1 MHYNCVYDRGD
12 VPMLEKILYI
22 NDNEAK
28 IKITNEAMLSMDLM
42 NMHLVFDDSDHK
54 ILGEIAAIDNGVVN
68 VQFLG
73 EFKDNN
79 FIPGIIKKPKLNA
92 NVRLISDEE
101 LTIIMSTDDK
111 KSFSFGQSVLYNHPV
126 NVNID
131 ALFSN
136 HIAIFGN
143 TGSGKSYGV
152 AKILQSLYYN
162 PNNIALNSM
171 ILIFDAHGEYASA
184 LKNINK
190 SNPHYKYKLFSADT
204 SKEEANLI
212 SIPLWLLDMEDIAC
226 LLGATEY
233 SQLAIIEKTLF
244 ILSILTQRD
253 ELSHR
258 FKNHIIAKSIQTLM
272 YSNLSATMIRSQIF
286 DVLSICSTKELNL
299 DVEVPGIG
307 YTREFRKCF
316 DINKT
321 GTFAENILISEYIEK
336 FISDDLEKQV
346 TKKVG
351 KCGLK
356 DLEDALNFVIIS
368 DNILGNEKL
377 YNCAMMLKMRL
388 HSLIVCGYD
397 KFFDYPVY
405 VGLEGYISSL
415 VTENAQTRTQII
427 DFDIEDLDDQF
438 AFFVTRTYSKII
450 FDFLSELENRA
461 SIPVHILLE
470 EAHRFV
476 KNEYN
481 FLYGNN
487 IFESI
492 AKEGRKYG
500 LILTLISQRPTELSE
515 TVLSQ
520 CSSFLLFRTNHPR
533 DLEYMKKAIPNIN
546 TDIIEKQR
554 SIQPGYCVGLG
565 KAFKIPM
572 IIKLEVPDPAPQ
584 SSNAFVFDIWSGHQ
598 NNNNQPNS

>member
-1 MHYNCVYDRGD
+1 
-12 VPMLEKILYI
+12 MLEKILYI

-28 IKITNEAMLSMDLM
+28 IKITNDDALSMDLM
-42 NMHLVFDDSDHK
+42 NLHLVFDDGERR
-54 ILGEIAAIDNGVVN
+54 ILGEIGEIDSGIVT

-73 EFKDNN
+73 EFKEKS
-79 FIPGIIKKPKLNA
+79 FIPGIIRKPKLNSS
-92 NVRLISDEE
+92 VRLISDEE
-101 LTIIMSTDDK
+101 LTIVMCTDDT

-152 AKILQSLYYN
+152 AKILQALYHN
-162 PNNIALNSM
+162 PKNIALNSM
-171 ILIFDAHGEYASA
+171 ILLFDAHGEYGAA
-184 LKNINK
+184 FKNMNTINQ
-190 SNPHYKYKLFSADT
+190 NYRFKLYSADT
-204 SKEEANLI
+204 KKEGANLI
-212 SIPLWLLDMEDIAC
+212 SIPIWLLDMEDIAC
-226 LLGATEY
+226 LLGANEY

-244 ILSILTQRD
+244 ILSILTQKD
-253 ELSHR
+253 DLSYK
-258 FKNHIIAKSIQTLM
+258 FKNHIIAKSVQTLM
-272 YSNLSATMIRSQIF
+272 YSNLSSSKIRSEIF
-286 DVLSICSTKELNL
+286 EILSICSTKELNL
-299 DVEVPGIG
+299 EVKVPGIG
-307 YTREFRKCF
+307 YTREFRRCF

-321 GTFAENILISEYIEK
+321 GTFAENVLISEYIEQ
-336 FISDDLEKQV
+336 FINDDLEKQAA
-346 TKKVG
+346 KKVG
-351 KCGLK
+351 KSNLK

-368 DNILGNEKL
+368 ENILSNDKL
-377 YNCAMMLKMRL
+377 YNSAMMLKMRL
-388 HSLIVCGYD
+388 HSLVVSGYG
-397 KFFDYPVY
+397 KYFEYPDF
-405 VGLEGYISSL
+405 VGLEGYIGSL
-415 VTENAQTRTQII
+415 VTENAQSRTQIV
-427 DFDIEDLDDQF
+427 DFDIEGLDDQF
-438 AFFVTRTYSKII
+438 AFFITRTYSKIM
-450 FDFLSELENRA
+450 FDFVSKLKNRA
-461 SIPVHILLE
+461 SIPVHIFLE

-481 FLYGNN
+481 IMYGNN

-584 SSNAFVFDIWSGHQ
+584 SSNALIFDIWSGHVQ
-598 NNNNQPNS
+598 

>member
-1 MHYNCVYDRGD
+1 MI
-12 VPMLEKILYI
+12 EKILYV
-22 NDNEAK
+22 NDNMAK
-28 IKITNEAMLSMDLM
+28 IKLSANDTLSKDLM
-42 NMHLVFDDSDHK
+42 NLHLVFDDGTRK
-54 ILGEIAAIDNGVVN
+54 ILGEIGEIDNDIVN

-73 EFKDNN
+73 EFKDNS
-79 FIPGIIKKPKLNA
+79 FIPGIIQKPKLNC
-92 NVRLISDEE
+92 NVRLISDDE
-101 LTIIMSTDDK
+101 LNIIMCTNDP

-126 NVNID
+126 NVNVD

-152 AKILQSLYYN
+152 AKVLQSLFYN

-171 ILIFDAHGEYASA
+171 ILLFDAHGEYAAAFRSMSE
-184 LKNINK
+184 KNKN
-190 SNPHYKYKLFSADT
+190 YKFKLYSAD
-204 SKEEANLI
+204 SKKEGANLI
-212 SIPLWLLDMEDIAC
+212 SIPIWLLDMEDIAC

-233 SQLAIIEKTLF
+233 GQLAIIEKTLF
-244 ILSILTQRD
+244 ILSILTQKD
-253 ELSHR
+253 ELSYK
-258 FKNHIIAKSIQTLM
+258 FKNHIIAKSIQSLM
-272 YSNLSATMIRSQIF
+272 YSNLSASKMRSEIF
-286 DVLSICSTKELNL
+286 DILTICSTKELGLN
-299 DVEVPGIG
+299 VTVPGIG

-321 GTFAENILISEYIEK
+321 GGFAENVLISEYIEQ
-336 FISDDLEKQV
+336 FINDDLEKQV
-346 TKKVG
+346 AKKVS
-351 KCGLK
+351 KCNLK

-368 DNILGNEKL
+368 ENILSNDKL
-377 YNCAMMLKMRL
+377 YNSAMMLKMRL
-388 HSLIVCGYD
+388 HSLVVSGYG
-397 KFFDYPVY
+397 KYFEYPDY
-405 VGLEGYISSL
+405 VGLEGYIGSL
-415 VTENAQTRTQII
+415 VTENAQVRTQIV
-427 DFDIEDLDDQF
+427 DFDIEGLDDQF
-438 AFFVTRTYSKII
+438 ALFITRTYSKIM
-450 FDFLSELENRA
+450 FDFVSRLKNRA
-461 SIPVHILLE
+461 SIPIHLFLE

-476 KNEYN
+476 KSEDTGI
-481 FLYGNN
+481 YGNN

-554 SIQPGYCVGLG
+554 SIQPGFCVGLG

-572 IIKLEVPDPAPQ
+572 IIKLDVPDPAPQ
-584 SSNAFVFDIWSGHQ
+584 SSSAHVYDIWSGHI
-598 NNNNQPNS
+598 S

>member
-1 MHYNCVYDRGD
+1 MV
-12 VPMLEKILYI
+12 EKILYV
-22 NDNEAK
+22 NDNMAK
-28 IKITNEAMLSMDLM
+28 IKLASNDSFSKDLM
-42 NMHLVFDDSDHK
+42 NLHLVFDDGSRK
-54 ILGEIAAIDNGVVN
+54 ILGEIQEIDNDVVN

-73 EFKDNN
+73 EFKDSN
-79 FIPGIIKKPKLNA
+79 FIPGIIQKPKLNC

-101 LTIIMSTDDK
+101 LNIIMSTNDP

-126 NVNID
+126 NVNVD

-152 AKILQSLYYN
+152 AKVLQSLFYN

-171 ILIFDAHGEYASA
+171 ILLFDAHGEYATAFSRMNE
-184 LKNINK
+184 KNPN
-190 SNPHYKYKLFSADT
+190 YKFKLYSADT
-204 SKEEANLI
+204 KREGAHLI
-212 SIPLWLLDMEDIAC
+212 SIPIWLLDMEDIAC

-244 ILSILTQRD
+244 ILSILTQKD
-253 ELSHR
+253 ELSYKY
-258 FKNHIIAKSIQTLM
+258 KNHIIAKSIQSLM
-272 YSNLSATMIRSQIF
+272 YSNLSSSKIRSEIF
-286 DVLSICSTKELNL
+286 DILTICSTRDLAL
-299 DVEVPGIG
+299 DVAVPGIG

-321 GTFAENILISEYIEK
+321 GGFAENVLISEYIEQ
-336 FISDDLEKQV
+336 FIDDDLEKEAAKRV
-346 TKKVG
+346 N
-351 KCGLK
+351 KCNLK

-368 DNILGNEKL
+368 ENILSNDKL
-377 YNCAMMLKMRL
+377 YNSAMMLKMRL
-388 HSLIVCGYD
+388 HSLVVSGYG
-397 KFFDYPVY
+397 KYFDYPEF
-405 VGLEGYISSL
+405 VGLEGFIGSL
-415 VTENAQTRTQII
+415 VTENAQARTQVV
-427 DFDIEDLDDQF
+427 DFDIEGLDDQF
-438 AFFVTRTYSKII
+438 SLFITRTFSKIM
-450 FDFLSELENRA
+450 FDFVSRLKNRA
-461 SIPVHILLE
+461 SIPIHLFLE

-476 KNEYN
+476 KNEDSVI
-481 FLYGNN
+481 YGNN
-487 IFESI
+487 VFESI

-554 SIQPGYCVGLG
+554 SIQPGFCVGLG

-572 IIKLEVPDPAPQ
+572 IIKLDVPDPAPQ
-584 SSNAFVFDIWSGHQ
+584 SSSAHVYDIWSGHIG
-598 NNNNQPNS
+598 

>member
-1 MHYNCVYDRGD
+1 
-12 VPMLEKILYI
+12 MLEKIIFI

-28 IKITNEAMLSMDLM
+28 IKITSEQALAKDLM
-42 NMHLVFDDSDHK
+42 NLHIVFDDGERK
-54 ILGEIAAIDNGVVN
+54 ILGEIGEIDGDIVN

-79 FIPGIIKKPKLNA
+79 FIPGIIQKPKLNSS
-92 NVRLISDEE
+92 VRLISKDE
-101 LTIIMSTDDK
+101 LDIIMSTNDA
-111 KSFSFGQSVLYNHPV
+111 KSFSFGESVLYKHPV
-126 NVNID
+126 NVNVD

-143 TGSGKSYGV
+143 TGSGKSYGL
-152 AKILQSLYYN
+152 AKILQALYHN

-171 ILIFDAHGEYASA
+171 ILLFDAHGEYASA
-184 LKNINK
+184 FQNMNTINQ
-190 SNPHYKYKLFSADT
+190 NYRFKLYSADT
-204 SKEEANLI
+204 KRDGANLI
-212 SIPLWLLDMEDIAC
+212 SIPVWLLDMEDIAC
-226 LLGATEY
+226 LLGANEY

-244 ILSILTQRD
+244 ILAILTQKD
-253 ELSHR
+253 ELSYKY
-258 FKNHIIAKSIQTLM
+258 KNHIIAKSIQTLM
-272 YSNLSATMIRSQIF
+272 YSNLSASKIRSEIF
-286 DVLSICSTKELNL
+286 DILSICSTKELAL
-299 DVEVPGIG
+299 DVSVPGIG
-307 YTREFRKCF
+307 YKREFRKCF

-321 GTFAENILISEYIEK
+321 GTFAENVLISEYIEQ
-336 FISDDLEKQV
+336 FINDDLEKQV
-346 TKKVG
+346 AKQVG
-351 KCGLK
+351 KCNLK

-368 DNILGNEKL
+368 ENILNNDKL
-377 YNCAMMLKMRL
+377 YNSAMMLKMRL
-388 HSLIVCGYD
+388 HSLVVNGYG
-397 KFFDYPVY
+397 KYFEYPDFVGIEGY
-405 VGLEGYISSL
+405 VGKL
-415 VTENAQTRTQII
+415 VTENSQSRTQII

-438 AFFVTRTYSKII
+438 AFFVTRTYSKIM
-450 FDFLSELENRA
+450 FDFVSKLKNRA
-461 SIPVHILLE
+461 SIPVHIFLE

-476 KNEYN
+476 KSDYN
-481 FLYGNN
+481 TLYGNN

-492 AKEGRKYG
+492 AKEGRKFG

-554 SIQPGYCVGLG
+554 SIQPGFCVGLG

-584 SSNAFVFDIWSGHQ
+584 SSNALVFDIWSGHIQ
-598 NNNNQPNS
+598 